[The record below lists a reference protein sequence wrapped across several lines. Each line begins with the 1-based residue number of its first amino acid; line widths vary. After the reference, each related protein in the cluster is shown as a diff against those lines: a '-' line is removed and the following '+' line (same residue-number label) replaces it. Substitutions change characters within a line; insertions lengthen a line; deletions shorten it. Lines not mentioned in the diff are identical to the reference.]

1 MKSTLRL
8 GGIVLICITCDVKT
22 QKKTCFS
29 KFQLFF
35 SYISVCS
42 VYLFRDVQTVSII
55 NSAHGN
61 DLIGNDKLLSLFT
74 STRQLFLEL
83 IRF

>member
-22 QKKTCFS
+22 QQKPASENANCF
-29 KFQLFF
+29 FQF
-35 SYISVCS
+35 ISGRS
-42 VYLFRDVQTVSII
+42 NSFNNEIKI